1 VRRKRE
7 ENAVMLT
14 SQEQKTLQFIRNY
27 LAQHGYA
34 PKFKEIGVAIGV
46 ISQGTIHRYVQSLE
60 DKGYINR
67 VKGNSRGMSLVELPL
82 VSPPTIPLVGK
93 IAAGL
98 PIEAIEDQQVLNLA
112 EMFMGPELYALRV
125 TGDSMIDVGILDED
139 YVIIKKQPVANDG
152 DIVVAMID
160 KCEATLKRFKRKSE
174 SLVALIPAN
183 AEMEPMIYAA
193 ERVSIHGILVGQLRN
208 YK

>member
-1 VRRKRE
+1 
-7 ENAVMLT
+7 MLT
-14 SQEQKTLQFIRNY
+14 TQEQNTLQFIRNY

-34 PKFKEIGVAIGV
+34 PKFKEIGMAIGV
-46 ISQGTIHRYVQSLE
+46 SSQGTIHRYVQSLE

-98 PIEAIEDQQVLNLA
+98 PIEAIEDQQELNLA
-112 EMFMGPELYALRV
+112 EMFMGPELFALRV
-125 TGDSMIDVGILDED
+125 TGDSMMDAGILDED
-139 YVIIKKQPVANDG
+139 YVIIRKTPVANDG

-160 KCEATLKRFKRKSE
+160 KSEATLKRFKRRTE
-174 SLVALIPAN
+174 GQVALIPEN
-183 AEMEPMIYAA
+183 SEMEPMIYPA
-193 ERVSIHGILVGQLRN
+193 ERVTIHGVLVGQLRN
-208 YK
+208 YR

>member
-1 VRRKRE
+1 
-7 ENAVMLT
+7 MLT
-14 SQEQKTLQFIRNY
+14 TQEQNTLQFIRNY

-34 PKFKEIGVAIGV
+34 PKFKEIGMAIGV
-46 ISQGTIHRYVQSLE
+46 TSQGTIHRYVQSLE

-67 VKGNSRGMSLVELPL
+67 IKGNSRGMSLVELPL

-98 PIEAIEDQQVLNLA
+98 PIEAIEDQQELNLA
-112 EMFMGPELYALRV
+112 EMFMGPELFALRV
-125 TGDSMIDVGILDED
+125 TGDSMMDAGILDED

-160 KCEATLKRFKRKSE
+160 KSEATLKRFKRRSE
-174 SLVALIPAN
+174 GQVALIPEN
-183 AEMEPMIYAA
+183 SEMEPMIYPA
-193 ERVSIHGILVGQLRN
+193 ERVTIHGVLVGQLRN
-208 YK
+208 YR

>member
-1 VRRKRE
+1 
-7 ENAVMLT
+7 MLT

-46 ISQGTIHRYVQSLE
+46 TSHGTIHRYVKSLE
-60 DKGYINR
+60 DKGYIER
-67 VKGNSRGMSLVELPL
+67 EKSHSRGMALVELPL
-82 VSPPTIPLVGK
+82 VSPPTIPLAGK

-98 PIEAIEDQQVLNLA
+98 PIEAIEDQQELNLA
-112 EMFMGPELYALRV
+112 EMFMGPELFALRV
-125 TGDSMIDVGILDED
+125 TGDSMIDAGILDED

-160 KCEATLKRFKRKSE
+160 KSEATLKKFKRRGEDK
-174 SLVALIPAN
+174 VALIPEN
-183 AEMEPMIYAA
+183 PDMEPMIYPA
-193 ERVSIHGILVGQLRN
+193 ERITIHGVLVGQLRN
-208 YK
+208 YR

>member
-1 VRRKRE
+1 
-7 ENAVMLT
+7 MLT

-60 DKGYINR
+60 DKGYIDR

-98 PIEAIEDQQVLNLA
+98 PIEAIEDQQELNLA

-183 AEMEPMIYAA
+183 ADMEPMIYAA
-193 ERVSIHGILVGQLRN
+193 ERVSIHGVLVGQLRN